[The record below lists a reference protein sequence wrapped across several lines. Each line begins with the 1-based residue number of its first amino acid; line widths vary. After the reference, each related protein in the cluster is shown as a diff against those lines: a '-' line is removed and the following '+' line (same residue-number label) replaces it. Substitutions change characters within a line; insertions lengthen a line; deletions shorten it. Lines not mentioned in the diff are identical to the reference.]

1 MIIKICMNCSHY
13 FRLSLITRN
22 IWSMSMSA
30 ANIISDMLLQFKV
43 QTDSSLILPFF
54 FHHQF
59 CSPTPSSY
67 ISLCYQAGSCVNITL
82 LDSQYLR
89 YLRYQVTKIFAK
101 TQFVPFLNKLIPA
114 PGWHT
119 PTTVPWLW
127 LIREFPRLLSL
138 KIALRCLYIIQDTQ
152 YQTIK
157 PSRCVYILF
166 STVAQTHQWRQE
178 LVSWL
183 TWILFCSK
191 KNKLWTNTNT
201 FQSEN
206 FKWNWIENKSCFFFN
221 SNVDNVWEK
230 NALLYL
236 DAKVI
241 LWKLR

>member
-1 MIIKICMNCSHY
+1 MFLFCLKLSTLMIIKICMNCSHY

-119 PTTVPWLW
+119 PTPVPWLW
-127 LIREFPRLLSL
+127 LIREFPRLLSF
-138 KIALRCLYIIQDTQ
+138 KIALRCLCLNTRHSGPNN
-152 YQTIK
+152 QTI
-157 PSRCVYILF
+157 SLLSLYSIQCRGWDSSIE
-166 STVAQTHQWRQE
+166 AWAR
-178 LVSWL
+178 VSWL
-183 TWILFCSK
+183 TWILLF
-191 KNKLWTNTNT
+191 
-201 FQSEN
+201 
-206 FKWNWIENKSCFFFN
+206 
-221 SNVDNVWEK
+221 
-230 NALLYL
+230 
-236 DAKVI
+236 
-241 LWKLR
+241 